1 MHYWNKDYFEG
12 LQRLGAAVA
21 RLWPEYAEFA
31 RLQTEGLR
39 TPAFA
44 TLSKFIERLR
54 HEDLEWRW
62 QFVRTIYTQRHV
74 DPRRVVPY
82 PLRLEV
88 MLPTLREVL
97 ADSGAP
103 SDAFLWM
110 AHYFPDELAR
120 TSPADPDPK
129 ATFLRN
135 AITRF
140 ASDDR
145 IRHELA
151 LHLLDQVEF
160 DQHHLDE
167 SKYIGDA
174 HADQEKLMEARR
186 VIRDPSSSALVP
198 SLDRAQVLLDAWLH
212 FLESDERDFPAWCK
226 RNGIDPPHAV
236 TRVYY
241 DR

>member
-21 RLWPEYAEFA
+21 VLWPEYAEFA
-31 RLQTEGLR
+31 RLQNQGLR
-39 TPAFA
+39 TSAFA

-54 HEDLEWRW
+54 HEQLASRW
-62 QFVRTIYTQRHV
+62 QFVQTIYTQRHV
-74 DPRRVVPY
+74 DPRRVVPH
-82 PLRLEV
+82 PLRTEV

-97 ADSGAP
+97 AGSAP
-103 SDAFLWM
+103 PPDAFLWM

-145 IRHELA
+145 IRQELA
-151 LHLLDQVEF
+151 AHLLDQVEF

-186 VIRDPSSSALVP
+186 IIRDPSSSALLP
-198 SLDRAQVLLDAWLH
+198 PLDRAQALLDGWLR
-212 FLESDERDFPAWCK
+212 FLESHERDFPAWCK
-226 RNGIDPPHAV
+226 RNGIDPPDRV

-241 DR
+241 E